1 MKTLMHLAA
10 APKRASQPKKKAAK
24 PFKLQPRD
32 ADLAEFK
39 VSTQRAAV
47 AIRNLY
53 RD

>member
-1 MKTLMHLAA
+1 MQTLSNVTA

-32 ADLAEFK
+32 ADLAEYK
-39 VSTQRAAV
+39 VNIQKVAV
-47 AIRNLY
+47 SMRNLY